1 MAINTYL
8 VCPKCGC
15 QKLIRQT
22 ISQYKKI
29 MTDMKVTA
37 YMEEPEGYIIQC
49 SSCGNII
56 QSLTKDSEI
65 KLIEGRKTPFY

>member
-8 VCPKCGC
+8 FCPKCGC
-15 QKLIRQT
+15 NQLTRQT

-37 YMEEPEGYIIQC
+37 YKEEPKGYILQC
-49 SSCGNII
+49 SSCGAIVDTI
-56 QSLTKDSEI
+56 DKDSEI
-65 KLIEGRKTPFY
+65 KLIDGRMAPFY